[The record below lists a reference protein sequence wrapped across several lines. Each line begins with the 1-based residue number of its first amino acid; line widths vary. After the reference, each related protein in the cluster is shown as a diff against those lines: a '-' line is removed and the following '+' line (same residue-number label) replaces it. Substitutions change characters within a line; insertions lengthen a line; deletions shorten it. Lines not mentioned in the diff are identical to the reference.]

1 MLNDKKHDKL
11 KNITPPTREV
21 INYPI
26 MGLQIFIIV
35 LLFSSV
41 KITYIILLIIGAML
55 LTSILK
61 NRDCKTN

>member
-1 MLNDKKHDKL
+1 MKNNKKQQELN
-11 KNITPPTREV
+11 NFTSPTREV

-41 KITYIILLIIGAML
+41 KITYIILLIIGAIL

-61 NRDCKTN
+61 NRDFKTN

>member
-1 MLNDKKHDKL
+1 MNDKKHEGL
-11 KNITPPTREV
+11 KNFTPSTREV

-26 MGLQIFIIV
+26 LGLQIFIIA

-41 KITYIILLIIGAML
+41 KITYIILLMIGAIL